1 MGRNTCARTPAPHVV
16 SPLPHCPQR
25 CAKRSQICEYF
36 TATLSDRL
44 SNIHLQSHTPAH
56 TRTHTP
62 AHTVVEARPENHFC
76 VPQHREEEKEKKC
89 LSAFRFPLS
98 THSPPTAVDY
108 NIRNAALPFSAA
120 TAQVV
125 VSSSDDPSPPTPK
138 IRRGRPGARDKV
150 QTTHKDFHTPRSQRV
165 HHRTWCDRGRATRTL
180 ATTDVGTRVS
190 APSAWLG
197 GFLVSA
203 VSVGDTKV
211 WAGDVGGGRRHT

>member
-25 CAKRSQICEYF
+25 CAKRSQIGEYF

-125 VSSSDDPSPPTPK
+125 ASSSDDPSPPTP
-138 IRRGRPGARDKV
+138 RFAEAGQERGTKCKLHTRIFTLHGHNECIIAHGATAAERQGRWPQ
-150 QTTHKDFHTPRSQRV
+150 QT
-165 HHRTWCDRGRATRTL
+165 W
-180 ATTDVGTRVS
+180 
-190 APSAWLG
+190 APA
-197 GFLVSA
+197 
-203 VSVGDTKV
+203 
-211 WAGDVGGGRRHT
+211 